1 MEFANKEERAALKK
15 QRQIRRAMRKGM
27 SPLEIKSKYG
37 SITTEEAHAANTGR
51 AKNQSDPVKKF
62 LAANAIIAGTVL
74 TAGALGGAAAGGAG
88 AAAAGTGAAAGGAAA
103 GGTAAAGTAAAG
115 TAAAGTAA
123 AGTAAAGTAAA
134 GTAAA
139 TGTGVG
145 ALGTTAASTGVV
157 EAGKFLSG
165 LKKASEVAETVEPI
179 INTAQ
184 AGVDLYKSMQ
194 GPTYGVNPEDE
205 KVTTPS
211 GPEYGFFDPDG
222 LY

>member
-123 AGTAAAGTAAA
+123 A
-134 GTAAA
+134 

>member
-15 QRQIRRAMRKGM
+15 QRKIRRAMSKGM
-27 SPLEIKSKYG
+27 SPVDIKSKYG
-37 SITTEEAHAANTGR
+37 SMTTEEAHAANTGR
-51 AKNQSDPVKKF
+51 AKNQSDPVKKL

-74 TAGALGGAAAGGAG
+74 TAGALGGAVAGGAG
-88 AAAAGTGAAAGGAAA
+88 AAAGTGATAGGAVAGGTAAAGGAAA
-103 GGTAAAGTAAAG
+103 GG
-115 TAAAGTAA
+115 AA

-211 GPEYGFFDPDG
+211 GPEYGFFDPNG
-222 LY
+222 LV